1 VTPFDML
8 WAGDL
13 LDQVGFGPGDRVLDL
28 AAVGGHGGGSTLPFG
43 DASFDVVVCQQGLQL
58 LPDRGRAL
66 AEVWRV
72 LAPRG
77 RAAVVVWGP
86 IGRNPAFAAL
96 AESLERRAG
105 VRVAAAVRWLFCL
118 PEPSDLRSVLAS
130 AGFDA
135 IQVRTARKT
144 VRFPSVAEFLRRCLP
159 GSPSG
164 AATAHLPERDRGN
177 VLADLETALT
187 PWVDTAGLR
196 VVTEANTAVATR

>member
-1 VTPFDML
+1 VTPFDTL
-8 WAGDL
+8 WADEL

-28 AAVGGHGGGSTLPFG
+28 AAVGGRGGGSTLPFG
-43 DASFDVVVCQQGLQL
+43 DASFDVVVCHHGPRL

-66 AEVWRV
+66 AEVRRV

-77 RAAVVVWGP
+77 WAAVAVWGP

-105 VRVAAAVRWLFCL
+105 VGVAVRWLFCL
-118 PEPSDLRSVLAS
+118 PEPDDLRAVLAG

-135 IQVRTARKT
+135 IRVRTARKA
-144 VRFPSVAEFLRRCLP
+144 VRFPSVAEFLRRYLS
-159 GSPSG
+159 GSPAG
-164 AATAHLPERDRGN
+164 AATAHLPERDRRKI
-177 VLADLETALT
+177 LADLETALA

-196 VVTEANTAVATR
+196 VVTEANIAVSCR